1 LTLTL
6 FFFFISG
13 CDFFGSNKQIKEQ
26 VADLII
32 LPFQKISLSKTDN
45 FDAYEAAIN
54 GEYTCFVS
62 QLAPEGSPFKYQYHQ
77 IKLLFA
83 PRLLTEISDLKVVQG
98 LRYSLDEER
107 SGDTKRYAR
116 CLFPKS
122 EKLSRLLLQ
131 HLQFD
136 PTQPL
141 PENLM
146 IDETSL
152 SSPLSKTANTFK
164 MICSTTTITST
175 IQGVTYPSVT
185 RINYDDCI
193 EIHIE
198 FLTPPDLPAMPIWDY
213 EQYAGGGG
221 GVGGD
226 VVDSNIG
233 LPPKCPSQDEYIKK
247 YYCNKDRVSD
257 LNATQTRD
265 IKEII
270 ALMRK
275 KGGVCTKLADIGDML
290 LAQNAIV
297 VAKIESVDR
306 EGHEPLA
313 FSGLPKGVR
322 AQFSSDGRLEGVAG
336 AWITIDPKNWDV
348 NNVQYLGDRRI
359 TLEWVL
365 VHEFD
370 HILLGDNI
378 PHISYTYAFGKPP
391 NTTLY
396 TENTRSCSSDALM
409 SHSEIIL

>member
-1 LTLTL
+1 MTLTL

-83 PRLLTEISDLKVVQG
+83 PRLLAEISDLKVVQG

-122 EKLSRLLLQ
+122 ENLSRLLLQ

-175 IQGVTYPSVT
+175 IQGVTYPSLT

-221 GVGGD
+221 GVGGGDTASGGDHPDD
-226 VVDSNIG
+226 VLEI
-233 LPPKCPSQDEYIKK
+233 PPDCNNFKNLSDPKSKTYCKSPLLNEKQKQMIRDELDKISA
-247 YYCNKDRVSD
+247 V
-257 LNATQTRD
+257 
-265 IKEII
+265 
-270 ALMRK
+270 
-275 KGGVCTKLADIGDML
+275 GGVCASLAELGYRYLD
-290 LAQNAIV
+290 NF
-297 VAKIESVDR
+297 K
-306 EGHEPLA
+306 A
-313 FSGLPKGVR
+313 FSGTTMEAYDVDYHHKDLPAFGFAPAYGDYIMLLDELFGKTV
-322 AQFSSDGRLEGVAG
+322 FYPS
-336 AWITIDPKNWDV
+336 TKNPPV
-348 NNVQYLGDRRI
+348 M
-359 TLEWVL
+359 TLRYAL
-365 VHEFD
+365 VHELD
-370 HILLGDNI
+370 HLYGYVHPDRERSNTKLT
-378 PHISYTYAFGKPP
+378 SP
-391 NTTLY
+391 NAAH
-396 TENTRSCSSDALM
+396 CSQDLKR
-409 SHSEIIL
+409 LNL

>member
-1 LTLTL
+1 MTLTL
-6 FFFFISG
+6 FFFFLSG
-13 CDFFGSNKQIKEQ
+13 CDFFDSNKQIKEQ
-26 VADLII
+26 VADLVIA
-32 LPFQKISLSKTDN
+32 PFQKTSLNKTDN

-83 PRLLTEISDLKVVQG
+83 PRLLAEISDLKMVQG
-98 LRYSLDEER
+98 LRYFLDEER

-136 PTQPL
+136 PTLPL

-146 IDETSL
+146 IDEASL
-152 SSPLSKTANTFK
+152 SSPLSKTSNSFK
-164 MICSTTTITST
+164 MICGRTIASTPGSGLAPTITF
-175 IQGVTYPSVT
+175 
-185 RINYDDCI
+185 NYDDCI
-193 EIHIE
+193 EIHME
-198 FLTPPDLPAMPIWDY
+198 FLIPPDLPAIPIWDY
-213 EQYAGGGG
+213 DRYAGGGG

-226 VVDSNIG
+226 VVDSNNN
-233 LPPKCPSQDEYIKK
+233 LPPKCPSKDEFIQK

-257 LNATQTRD
+257 LTTTQNKE

-270 ALMRK
+270 ALIRE

-297 VAKIESVDR
+297 IAQIDPDDR
-306 EGHEPLA
+306 NGHEPFA
-313 FSGLPKGVR
+313 FSGLPKEGVPAR
-322 AQFSSDGRLEGVAG
+322 FSSDGKLEGVAG
-336 AWITIDPKNWDV
+336 AWITLDPMNWDA
-348 NNVQYLGDRRI
+348 NKATYAGGRRV

-365 VHEFD
+365 VHELD
-370 HILLGDNI
+370 HVLLGSNV
-378 PHISYTYAFGKPP
+378 PHEEFTLLNGDKNY
-391 NTTLY
+391 TLY
-396 TENTRSCSSDALM
+396 TPNTYKCSTDARSPHSKM
-409 SHSEIIL
+409 SL

>member
-1 LTLTL
+1 MTLTL

-175 IQGVTYPSVT
+175 IQGVTYPSLT

-221 GVGGD
+221 GVGGGDTASGGDHPDD
-226 VVDSNIG
+226 VLEIPPDCNNFKNLSDPKSKTYCKSPLLNEKQKQTIKNELDKIYSLGGICAILAELGYRHLNNFKTFSGATYADYDVRYDHEKHPIFGFALPYGDYIALLDDLVNEPTVYFFTSSRR
-233 LPPKCPSQDEYIKK
+233 PPK
-247 YYCNKDRVSD
+247 
-257 LNATQTRD
+257 
-265 IKEII
+265 
-270 ALMRK
+270 M
-275 KGGVCTKLADIGDML
+275 
-290 LAQNAIV
+290 
-297 VAKIESVDR
+297 
-306 EGHEPLA
+306 
-313 FSGLPKGVR
+313 
-322 AQFSSDGRLEGVAG
+322 
-336 AWITIDPKNWDV
+336 
-348 NNVQYLGDRRI
+348 
-359 TLEWVL
+359 TLRYAL
-365 VHEFD
+365 VHELD
-370 HILLGDNI
+370 HLYGYQHPINESPKTKLE
-378 PHISYTYAFGKPP
+378 SP
-391 NTTLY
+391 NAA
-396 TENTRSCSSDALM
+396 SCSQDPQKLT
-409 SHSEIIL
+409 L